1 MKTTSIQWRGCRLSR
16 LPRLVHAR
24 TDGRTNTI
32 GPISTLVNVNT
43 IKISRSERAATI
55 QLAGANVG
63 LIKETLIA
71 CCQQHGIR

>member
-1 MKTTSIQWRGCRLSR
+1 MWLQAE
-16 LPRLVHAR
+16 PAAR
-24 TDGRTNTI
+24 AGASMHRRPHNTI